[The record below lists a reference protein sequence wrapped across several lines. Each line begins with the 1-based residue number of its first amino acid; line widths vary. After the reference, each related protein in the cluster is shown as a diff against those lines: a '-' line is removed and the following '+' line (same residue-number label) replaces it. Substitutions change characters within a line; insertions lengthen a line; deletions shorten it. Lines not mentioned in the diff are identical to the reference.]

1 MKRVF
6 TFGLFLWQVLHPAI
20 FAQIPTDG
28 LVAFYPFNG
37 NANDESGQN
46 NNGIVHGATLTTD
59 RCGENN
65 KAYYFNGID
74 EYIEVPYNFSLTEV
88 TVCGWIKADQI
99 PQEGAIIFK
108 TSEYFSDTWG
118 LYLRDDLHILE
129 DINDHNLQIYHTTI
143 TSDWHFFTAVLTDE
157 LVNKLYVDGVLVG
170 TGQLSLDD
178 WASYQGQLYIG
189 QRGTSSWNGFFSGK
203 IDDIRI
209 YDRALSLYE
218 IRQLYNTS
226 CSNFGLCAFYPFNGN
241 AHDESGNGNNGIV
254 FGATLTTDRCGI
266 PNSAYL
272 FDGYNDYIELPSS
285 VALNTDNSFSIVA
298 WICNEAITSD
308 GKYTNNAIYGQ
319 TDGYADNDY
328 PIVLFEIWSDNNLR
342 GAIRGIA
349 PPSLDVRA
357 TNPLQNN
364 TWYQVAMVRDA
375 PTDSLYL
382 YINGILVGSGENK
395 LIGNT
400 ASNDAVSIGAYIDDL
415 QTFYHFFCGKIDDV
429 LIYNK
434 ELTKSEISNLY
445 SFDCQLSAIRG
456 ESQVCQGQQNVQYAV
471 NSLENVQYYWNY
483 SGKGV
488 TITGNSENVNLDF
501 DRNSSDGILSVTVS
515 RDNLSTQTTTL
526 SVTVNPLPGDAGIIN
541 GEQSVCPDHGANYS
555 VLPISNATSY
565 LWGYDGAGTSI
576 IENSNSVLIYFSEGA
591 TGGNL
596 FVEGIN
602 SCGHGIRSS
611 TFNISVIPCNNNPND
626 FEISIP
632 NAFSPNGD
640 GINDFFVISGLP
652 ENSQLIIFNRDGKE
666 LYASDNYQNDWNG
679 KDKDGH
685 ILETGT
691 YWFVFKLAGIQEE
704 IKGFV
709 YLKK

>member
-1 MKRVF
+1 MKKVF
-6 TFGLFLWQVLHPAI
+6 TSGLFLCL
-20 FAQIPTDG
+20 FASNGILGQIPTDG
-28 LVAFYPFNG
+28 LVAYYPFNG

-88 TVCGWIKADQI
+88 TVCGWINADQI
-99 PQEGAIIFK
+99 PQEGAVIFK

-129 DINDHNLQIYHTTI
+129 DIDDHNLQIYHTTI
-143 TSDWHFFTAVLTDE
+143 TSDWHFFTAVLTDD

-209 YDRALSLYE
+209 FNRELSPSEILSL
-218 IRQLYNTS
+218 
-226 CSNFGLCAFYPFNGN
+226 FY
-241 AHDESGNGNNGIV
+241 
-254 FGATLTTDRCGI
+254 
-266 PNSAYL
+266 
-272 FDGYNDYIELPSS
+272 FDCQI
-285 VALNTDNSFSIVA
+285 I
-298 WICNEAITSD
+298 
-308 GKYTNNAIYGQ
+308 K
-319 TDGYADNDY
+319 
-328 PIVLFEIWSDNNLR
+328 
-342 GAIRGIA
+342 
-349 PPSLDVRA
+349 
-357 TNPLQNN
+357 
-364 TWYQVAMVRDA
+364 
-375 PTDSLYL
+375 
-382 YINGILVGSGENK
+382 INGINE
-395 LIGNT
+395 
-400 ASNDAVSIGAYIDDL
+400 
-415 QTFYHFFCGKIDDV
+415 
-429 LIYNK
+429 
-434 ELTKSEISNLY
+434 
-445 SFDCQLSAIRG
+445 
-456 ESQVCQGQQNVQYAV
+456 VCQGQQDVSYAV
-471 NSLENVQYYWNY
+471 NSIENAKYSWDY
-483 SGKGV
+483 SGTGV
-488 TITGNSENVNLDF
+488 TITGNSENVSLDF
-501 DRNSSDGILSVTVS
+501 DNNSSDGILSVTVS
-515 RDNLSTQTTTL
+515 GDNISTQTTTF
-526 SVTVNPLPGDAGIIN
+526 SIAVNPLPGDAGVVS
-541 GEQSVCPDHGANYS
+541 GELSVCPDHGANYS

-565 LWGYDGAGTSI
+565 LWSYDGTGASI
-576 IENSNSVLIYFSEGA
+576 IENSNRVLIYFSEGA

-602 SCGHGIRSS
+602 SCGPGIRSS

-626 FEISIP
+626 FDISIP

-640 GINDFFVISGLP
+640 GINDLFVISGLP

-666 LYASDNYQNDWNG
+666 LYASDNYLNDWNG

-691 YWFVFKLAGIQEE
+691 YWFVFKLAGIPEE

-709 YLKK
+709 YIKK